1 MILVDPRIAG
11 SLLSYRQ
18 MEKRHFGAAA
28 IDCSLGRY
36 TWVESCSYCL
46 NSPKDIIN
54 HHHGI

>member
-1 MILVDPRIAG
+1 LVDPRIAG